1 MPDTLLCRF
10 QNAKAFQ
17 VFVDALRSFVGEKVD
32 YLLVESTP
40 EGNVVGFACD
50 GPRFAKQVYDPD
62 ENAVTI
68 YRPFSVYLRPVSIT
82 NVDNVSVTLFEDADG
97 NAVLR
102 YGDTVTKCKR
112 PETPADFHTFYKK
125 AREITVC
132 DLDINRNLLEET
144 LRTFDDDTKNK
155 RVNISVRRCGNKQ
168 MFSMRLGKNERY
180 ICPIIVKQKPK
191 KEPDNTDD

>member
-82 NVDNVSVTLFEDADG
+82 NVDNVSVTLFEIPSS
-97 NAVLR
+97 
-102 YGDTVTKCKR
+102 DT
-112 PETPADFHTFYKK
+112 ETPLPSVNGQRLPPTFTRFIRRRVESLY
-125 AREITVC
+125 ATSISTG
-132 DLDINRNLLEET
+132 
-144 LRTFDDDTKNK
+144 TFSK
-155 RVNISVRRCGNKQ
+155 RRCVPLTTTQRISASISASADVGTNRC
-168 MFSMRLGKNERY
+168 FR
-180 ICPIIVKQKPK
+180 
-191 KEPDNTDD
+191 